1 MSKFKPTDDQKKAI
15 ETRDKNIIV
24 SAAAGSGKTRVL
36 VDRVVSLMIEEKIPI
51 KNMIIVTFTNKA
63 SVEMKDRI
71 REKLSELLDNKN
83 IDRSFVKKQIKSIN
97 DAFIKTLHSFCADML
112 RENFYLLDNL
122 SPSFKIAA
130 DSKQALL
137 RKDAIDEL
145 FEIQYEKNDQ
155 NFIDFLHNFAKEKD
169 DNDAKEIV
177 LDLYDFSKSQV
188 DPENWIKY
196 HTSNKFDFFKF
207 KKIIEKK
214 VDELIKNA
222 EELKKFIVEKSMRK
236 EFIEMM
242 DIDLSYFYNL
252 KKSVIEDK
260 WDDSLEKFDYNLKA
274 KTRFNKKKD
283 DPNEDLFVKTKRNY
297 YKDQFT
303 DLKNIVVNT
312 DSITKAF
319 FDPKEEKVLSE
330 LKNLVFE
337 FEKIYK
343 NKKREENYLDFSD
356 MEHEFI
362 KLLEKDA
369 LVEKLQKQ
377 FSYIFFDEYQDSND
391 IQNYIVDKLKN
402 KNNLFFVGDVKQSIY
417 GFRNA
422 RPELFL
428 EKLESYEKDPDSVRI
443 NLSKNFR
450 TDKDLIDFNNYIFDN
465 LMTKNNSDIA
475 YKDDNHRLNYHFE
488 FDEKYPKVSIK
499 ALNSSVNEEEYL
511 VKEIDDLINSGM
523 NYKDIAILL
532 RSSSRAY
539 LIENELKKAGIPFSS
554 DISKIS
560 FETVEVDFF
569 INILKYIANPKD
581 DLTLLSVLR
590 SEIFDF
596 SEDELSLISL
606 SSDKK
611 YFYEKFSLYEENFND
626 ELSQKISDFNT
637 TFTDFSYILNFST
650 MYDFANIIFEKSG
663 YYDFLKARDRGY
675 ERVQNIEAFI
685 ELMDDYDKNNENSLF
700 GFLTYI
706 DNLKNQKKD
715 NLKASRNLSDE
726 EDLVRI
732 MTIHKSKGLE
742 FKAVILPEAS
752 KGFNTRGKSK
762 DMLLDKDLGIG
773 INISDWDN
781 KIKISSIKRDLIL
794 EKLNLNDKKEEMRVL
809 YVALTRAERKLSII
823 GQKNLNEKGL
833 DKILSTDSL
842 LDLSSYMDWI
852 LKILCDDKI
861 MSDFIDLDYKTD
873 NFNNG
878 SVKIDYIEEFK
889 ADSKLDFT
897 DVKDLLDGNNYDK
910 KIYNH
915 IKDTFNFSYKNFEN
929 TNKSLKKSVTEIA
942 KNYDLSNNGYEKST
956 FDDMEISHDFRRPNF
971 DQISLS
977 ATEKGTLIHK
987 IFQELEFKEYN
998 LDSLK
1003 KEIDKLIDLGKIK
1016 KEYISYLNFENILGF
1031 FNSKIIKD
1039 IREKSPLI
1047 RKEESFLRK
1056 IDNFYVNGQIDIM
1069 FEFEDH
1075 IILMDFKTDS
1085 YKREG
1090 FYDKQLEIYKD
1101 SIEEALGKK
1110 VSKSYIYWYN
1120 FKEFEQV
1127 NKNLH

>member
-71 REKLSELLDNKN
+71 RGKLSELLDNKN

-112 RENFYLLDNL
+112 RENFYLSDNL

-130 DSKQALL
+130 DSKQSLL

-145 FEIQYEKNDQ
+145 FENEYEKNNQ
-155 NFIDFLHNFAKEKD
+155 EFIDFLHNFAKEKD
-169 DNDAKEIV
+169 DKDAKEIV

-196 HTSNKFDFFKF
+196 HTSNKFDFSEF

-222 EELKKFIVEKSMRK
+222 EELKKFIIEKSMRK
-236 EFIEMM
+236 EFIEMT

-252 KKSVIEDK
+252 KKSVTEDE

-362 KLLEKDA
+362 KLLENDD

-581 DLTLLSVLR
+581 DITLLSVLR

-897 DVKDLLDGNNYDK
+897 DVKDLLDENNYDE

-915 IKDTFNFSYKNFEN
+915 IKDTFNFSYKNLEN

-942 KNYDLSNNGYEKST
+942 KNYDLSNNGYEKSM

-977 ATEKGTLIHK
+977 AAEKGTLIHK
-987 IFQELEFKEYN
+987 IFQELEFKEYD

-1003 KEIDKLIDLGKIK
+1003 NEINKLIDLGKIK

-1039 IREKSPLI
+1039 IRQKSPLI

>member
-112 RENFYLLDNL
+112 RENFYLSDNL

-196 HTSNKFDFFKF
+196 HTSNKFDFSEF

-214 VDELIKNA
+214 VDDIIKNA

-236 EFIEMM
+236 EFIEMI

-611 YFYEKFSLYEENFND
+611 YFYKKFSLYEENFND

-637 TFTDFSYILNFST
+637 TFADFSYILNFST

-823 GQKNLNEKGL
+823 GQKDLNEKGL

-915 IKDTFNFSYKNFEN
+915 IKDTFNFSYKNLEN

-956 FDDMEISHDFRRPNF
+956 FDMEISHDFRRPNF

-987 IFQELEFKEYN
+987 IFQELEFKEYD
-998 LDSLK
+998 LDYLK
-1003 KEIDKLIDLGKIK
+1003 NEINKLIDLGKIK
-1016 KEYISYLNFENILGF
+1016 KEYISYLNLENILGF